1 MAPKT
6 NVVVQPK
13 AEPKQTVKEVI
24 EEKVEV
30 SVAETKK
37 VVVSGLTTNIRRKST
52 LSINDRKLRKEEEE
66 EEKQKEALT
75 GEARTDFSQ
84 AMLRNKWMQ
93 LARNL
98 RKEGK
103 ESLYVTLTKH
113 QPELEENFLV
123 SFAIDSEVQ
132 LLELNELKAD
142 ILSFIRQELQNF
154 GVQLNFKMNKAQNV
168 KKRETS
174 KERYNKM
181 VEKYPALDTL
191 RKRFN
196 MDLEYD

>member
-1 MAPKT
+1 MVK
-6 NVVVQPK
+6 PK
-13 AEPKQTVKEVI
+13 AEPVKPIQRVV
-24 EEKVEV
+24 EEKEEV
-30 SVAETKK
+30 YATETKK
-37 VVVSGLTTNIRRKST
+37 VVVSGLTTTVRRKST
-52 LSINDRKLRKEEEE
+52 LSINDRKLRKEEED

-75 GEARTDFSQ
+75 GEARNEFSQ

-113 QPELEENFLV
+113 QPELEDNFIV
-123 SFAIDSEVQ
+123 SFSIDSEVQ

-142 ILSFIRQELQNF
+142 ILSFIRQELQNY
-154 GVQLNFKMNKAQNV
+154 GVQLDFRMNKNQEV

-181 VEKYPALDTL
+181 VEKYPALDSL

>member
-1 MAPKT
+1 MVKT
-6 NVVVQPK
+6 KPEVKQPVK
-13 AEPKQTVKEVI
+13 AVEETVAVEI
-24 EEKVEV
+24 EKRE
-30 SVAETKK
+30 STP
-37 VVVSGLTTNIRRKST
+37 VVSGVTTTIRRKST
-52 LSINDRKLRKEEEE
+52 LSINDRKLRKEEED

-75 GEARTDFSQ
+75 GEARNEFSQ

-113 QPELEENFLV
+113 QPELEDNFIV
-123 SFAIDSEVQ
+123 SFSIDSEVQ

-142 ILSFIRQELQNF
+142 ILSFIRQELQNY
-154 GVQLNFKMNKAQNV
+154 GVQLDFRMNKNQEV

-181 VEKYPALDTL
+181 VEKYPALDSL